1 MFEQLDEP
9 QETQPT
15 EGSVLCV
22 CYDHERS
29 TFDRPALWIPI
40 VIVMFASFLFLLA
53 MADLPYGIQLG
64 SLIPYTAFVALG
76 TFSAQRRMQPYF
88 FECSIVQQTMPRLLR
103 RHCIFLVAIIFLETI
118 ALRLT
123 RYMPAS
129 WLSKTGKDG
138 SPFAMTL
145 CLICLCF
152 ASVQVF
158 TNRTLLER
166 AHEKSTDSPDP
177 ANIAS

>member
-1 MFEQLDEP
+1 MFEQLDER

-15 EGSVLCV
+15 DDSAKCP

-29 TFDRPALWIPI
+29 TFDRPALWIPM
-40 VIVMFASFLFLLA
+40 VIVMFASFSFLLA
-53 MADLPYGIQLG
+53 MANLPYGIQLG
-64 SLIPYTAFVALG
+64 SLIPYTAFVALS
-76 TFSAQRRMQPYF
+76 TFSAVRGLQPYF

-103 RHCIFLVAIIFLETI
+103 RHGGFVAAIVLLETI
-118 ALRLT
+118 ALYLT

-129 WLSKTGKDG
+129 WLTAHGRDG
-138 SPFAMTL
+138 SPFAITLFVL
-145 CLICLCF
+145 CLCI

-166 AHEKSTDSPDP
+166 AHKKSS
-177 ANIAS
+177 S